1 MISAE
6 PRPGW
11 APTAGGPAGLSVVIP
26 AFNEAG
32 AIRAVVEEARRTL
45 KDLGLEHEV
54 IVVDDGSADGTA
66 AEAAAAGARV
76 LAHPAN
82 AGYGAAILTGVAQ
95 ARYDLIAILDADGS
109 YPPAELAKLLP
120 YALQFDMVIG
130 QRTGQAYRGGAF
142 KRRGRWAFGW
152 LARFVTGQ
160 PIPDVN
166 SGMRLFTKRVLKDA
180 GHIVCPSFSFSTTL
194 TLSALTAG
202 RFVKHVPIEYRPRVG
217 RSHVRYIRDTLRAAQ
232 ILVEAAVYHNPT
244 KTAVTLACP
253 PAAAGVVLVA
263 AAAAARS
270 ALLLAPG
277 VACLL
282 TALFIFVLGLVMASI
297 KMHGRRDG

>member
-1 MISAE
+1 MAAE
-6 PRPGW
+6 P
-11 APTAGGPAGLSVVIP
+11 GGGGGRMAEGPSGLSVVIP

-32 AIRAVVEEARRTL
+32 AIRAVVEDARQTL
-45 KDLGLEHEV
+45 KSLGLEHEV

-95 ARYDLIAILDADGS
+95 ARFDLVAILDADGS

-120 YALQFDMVIG
+120 HAAHFDMVIG
-130 QRTGQAYRGGAF
+130 QRTGQAYRGGPF
-142 KRRGRWAFGW
+142 KRRGRWAFSW
-152 LARFVTGQ
+152 MARFVTGQ
-160 PIPDVN
+160 LIPDVN
-166 SGMRLFTKRVLKDA
+166 SGMRLFHKPVLQDA
-180 GHIVCPSFSFSTTL
+180 GHIVCRGFSLSTTL

-217 RSHVRYIRDTLRAAQ
+217 RSHVRYLRDTLRAAQ

-253 PAAAGVVLVA
+253 PAAAGLVLVA
-263 AAAAARS
+263 AAAPARS
-270 ALLLAPG
+270 ALLFSTG

-282 TALFIFVLGLVMASI
+282 TALLIFVLGLVMAST